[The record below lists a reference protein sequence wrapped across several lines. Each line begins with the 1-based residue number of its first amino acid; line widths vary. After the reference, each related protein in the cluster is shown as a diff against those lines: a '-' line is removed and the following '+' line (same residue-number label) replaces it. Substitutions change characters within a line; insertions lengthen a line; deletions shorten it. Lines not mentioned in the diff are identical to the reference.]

1 MFSFMIPFF
10 YIIDYIS
17 RYSKI
22 TEWIYFIHSEIIDEL
37 LSIKR
42 YFIIL
47 LI

>member
-22 TEWIYFIHSEIIDEL
+22 TEWIYFISSTIDDNEFPRVKDIL
-37 LSIKR
+37 LS
-42 YFIIL
+42 Y
-47 LI
+47 